1 MKILGLG
8 DDTVAG
14 KVIKITIDGVT
25 FVSNG
30 KKIVKSFIQVERM
43 MGV

>member
-8 DDTVAG
+8 DNTPAG
-14 KVIKITIDGVT
+14 KVVKIAADSVT

-30 KKIVKSFIQVERM
+30 KKVVKSFIQVERM